1 MGTPRSRSG
10 CSARKPRGGLRRG
23 AQTAGF
29 GHVLDRCRRSCRAA
43 PRPPQ
48 RRKHHREYG
57 RAIGVAIETRRIA
70 GFRRGFHGSRS
81 PMMKAKKAKR
91 ASPAK
96 QKPRA
101 MRDRPKMPPIS
112 EEMKQWSGMLKTEVS
127 GWPQIS
133 TKPMFGM
140 MGLYRGRKIFGGL
153 PVTRGFD
160 TPNSVIFR
168 FDPIPSELEERASK
182 DSRIAPGKRW
192 FSFNVGSTED
202 LRDAL
207 WWLNQAYERTGR

>member
-1 MGTPRSRSG
+1 
-10 CSARKPRGGLRRG
+10 
-23 AQTAGF
+23 
-29 GHVLDRCRRSCRAA
+29 
-43 PRPPQ
+43 
-48 RRKHHREYG
+48 
-57 RAIGVAIETRRIA
+57 
-70 GFRRGFHGSRS
+70 
-81 PMMKAKKAKR
+81 MKAKKAER
-91 ASPAK
+91 AKPAK
-96 QKPRA
+96 QARA

-112 EEMKQWSGMLKTEVS
+112 EEMKQWSAMLKTEVG

-140 MGLYRGRKIFGGL
+140 MGLYRGKKIFGGL

-192 FSFNVGSTED
+192 FSFNVASAAD

-207 WWLNQAYERTGR
+207 WWLNQAYEKTK

>member
-1 MGTPRSRSG
+1 MT
-10 CSARKPRGGLRRG
+10 
-23 AQTAGF
+23 
-29 GHVLDRCRRSCRAA
+29 
-43 PRPPQ
+43 
-48 RRKHHREYG
+48 E
-57 RAIGVAIETRRIA
+57 
-70 GFRRGFHGSRS
+70 
-81 PMMKAKKAKR
+81 AKKTKR
-91 ASPAK
+91 NPPAK
-96 QKPRA
+96 KKARA

-112 EEMKQWSGMLKTEVS
+112 EEMKQWSAMLKTEVS
-127 GWPQIS
+127 GWPQLS

-140 MGLYRGRKIFGGL
+140 MGLYRRKKIFGGL

-168 FDPIPSELEERASK
+168 FDPMPQDLEQRAQK

-207 WWLNQAYERTGR
+207 WWLNQAYEHTK

>member
-1 MGTPRSRSG
+1 
-10 CSARKPRGGLRRG
+10 
-23 AQTAGF
+23 
-29 GHVLDRCRRSCRAA
+29 
-43 PRPPQ
+43 
-48 RRKHHREYG
+48 
-57 RAIGVAIETRRIA
+57 
-70 GFRRGFHGSRS
+70 
-81 PMMKAKKAKR
+81 MMKAKKAKR

-182 DSRIAPGKRW
+182 DKRISPGKRW
-192 FSFNVGSTED
+192 FSFDVGSTAD

-207 WWLNQAYERTGR
+207 WWLNQAYERTK